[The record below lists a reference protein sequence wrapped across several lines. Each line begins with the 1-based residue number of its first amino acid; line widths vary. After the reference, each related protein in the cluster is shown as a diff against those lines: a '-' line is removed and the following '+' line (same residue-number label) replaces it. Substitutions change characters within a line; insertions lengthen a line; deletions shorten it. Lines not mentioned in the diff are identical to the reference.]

1 MLDAPYTQLLNA
13 CSKGNKTAVIDLCCL
28 VDPDS
33 NQVQEMAY
41 TAVEHGQAEI
51 FRHTFEIG
59 AVSTRRIRL
68 RASLA
73 GSAEVYNVLLE
84 NGADINE
91 DFGPLGSPLIRAV
104 RYCKD
109 SFVDFL
115 IEKGATPNS
124 KSMLQGSWTT
134 LDVAAQWGSEKVV
147 KLLLDHGACM
157 ERSNKALILATK
169 KGRSGVV
176 QLLLDHQKDRLGASQ
191 EVDEIQKNAALILAV
206 AGKKAEIIRVLLDAG
221 ANPNASPP
229 TGFNALEQA
238 QHMGYADIE
247 DLLASFTP

>member
-1 MLDAPYTQLLNA
+1 MSDASYTQLLDA

-33 NQVQEMAY
+33 DKVQEMAY
-41 TAVEHGQAEI
+41 TAVEYGQAEV

-68 RASLA
+68 RASLT
-73 GSAEVYNVLLE
+73 GSPEVYEVLLE

-104 RYCKD
+104 RFGKD

-115 IEKGATPNS
+115 IRKGATPNG
-124 KSMLQGSWTT
+124 KSMLQGRWTT
-134 LDVAAQWGSEKVV
+134 LTVAAQWGSENVV

-157 ERSNKALILATK
+157 ERSNNALILATK
-169 KGRSGVV
+169 GGRSGVV
-176 QLLLDHQKDRLGASQ
+176 QLLLDRQKDRLGANQ
-191 EVDEIQKNAALILAV
+191 IGYEIQRNTALILAV
-206 AGKKAEIIRVLLDAG
+206 AERKAEIIRALLDAG
-221 ANPNASPP
+221 ANPNAIPP
-229 TGFNALEQA
+229 TGFTASEQA

-247 DLLASFTP
+247 DLLASLG